1 MCVPTTRFLL
11 STSKRGDNRINCT
24 RDGQGCDC
32 ALHNKGFLHGFIPP
46 HRKHMAWRFFRLSG
60 FGASFF
66 FSFCFTGVAFRVL
79 RAEGRAAEGWRAL
92 ARPRREV
99 RERPRGPPR
108 GRTLSRARH
117 SLAAPGFRVA
127 ASGIGI
133 QHPHTQQRRGA
144 ELRTPRRE
152 RNESEKNSPEEDDG
166 RFPCVPLP
174 FALRLVA
181 WRLSGVSRSRV
192 VSYLAASCSRG
203 AEREREWGEQKKR
216 N

>member
-1 MCVPTTRFLL
+1 MIVRAHNAI
-11 STSKRGDNRINCT
+11 STLHKQKRAKSHKLYKGRTKDVIALCT
-24 RDGQGCDC
+24 RWDFYTASFPHIESTWPGVFFASR
-32 ALHNKGFLHGFIPP
+32 ALALV
-46 HRKHMAWRFFRLSG
+46 
-60 FGASFF
+60 FF

-133 QHPHTQQRRGA
+133 QHPHTQQRRGSRA
-144 ELRTPRRE
+144 SHASPRAKRE
-152 RNESEKNSPEEDDG
+152 RKEFS
-166 RFPCVPLP
+166 
-174 FALRLVA
+174 
-181 WRLSGVSRSRV
+181 
-192 VSYLAASCSRG
+192 
-203 AEREREWGEQKKR
+203 
-216 N
+216 